1 MKWIKNYLKILEL
14 KRRLRRLD
22 KVYCKVLSNQNCCN
36 EKLTDL
42 KLNAIHEEMV
52 DTQIAINELRFRSRN
67 KIK

>member
-14 KRRLRRLD
+14 KGRLRRLD

-42 KLNAIHEEMV
+42 KLNAIHKEMV
-52 DTQIAINELRFRSRN
+52 DTQFAINELRFRSRN

>member
-14 KRRLRRLD
+14 KRRLRSLD

-42 KLNAIHEEMV
+42 KLNTIHKEMV

-67 KIK
+67 NIK